1 MLHYRRTGP
10 TQMADIIVNRS
21 PRLIVAEA
29 FGKHTEVNPYGFTIL
44 VEDVPPPPA
53 PTLKEKT
60 LEQPGHTP
68 PARPEEPTV
77 QKPEEPAKAETAP
90 KTEKA
95 PKQPEPATQKA
106 EPAPDKTEQP
116 EQPAPEK

>member
-68 PARPEEPTV
+68 SAQPEEPAV
-77 QKPEEPAKAETAP
+77 QKAEEPAKAETEP

-95 PKQPEPATQKA
+95 PKA
-106 EPAPDKTEQP
+106 EPAPTLENAEEP
-116 EQPAPEK
+116 PAPKAAAAK

>member
-1 MLHYRRTGP
+1 MQIIKAEGDVLHYRRTGP
-10 TQMADIIVNRS
+10 TQIADIIVNRS

-53 PTLKEKT
+53 STLEEKT

-77 QKPEEPAKAETAP
+77 QKAEEPAKAETEP

-95 PKQPEPATQKA
+95 PKA
-106 EPAPDKTEQP
+106 EPAREP
-116 EQPAPEK
+116 EIREPTPRP

>member
-21 PRLIVAEA
+21 SRLIAAEA

-53 PTLKEKT
+53 PTLEEKT

-77 QKPEEPAKAETAP
+77 QKAEESAKAKAETEPAP
-90 KTEKA
+90 KAEKA
-95 PKQPEPATQKA
+95 PRA
-106 EPAPDKTEQP
+106 EPAREP
-116 EQPAPEK
+116 EIREPTPRP